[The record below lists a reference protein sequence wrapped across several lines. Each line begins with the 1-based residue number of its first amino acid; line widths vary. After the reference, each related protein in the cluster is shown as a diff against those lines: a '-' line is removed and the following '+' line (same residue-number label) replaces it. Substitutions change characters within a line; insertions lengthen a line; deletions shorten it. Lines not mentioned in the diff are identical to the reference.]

1 MADPVDAA
9 IAALKVALAEAEKSK
24 DIQWK
29 VRCANRWINQLPGAW
44 WGRWRHLKLR
54 SEYEGK
60 MSRDLFVS
68 ELRAV
73 LAYMETNRDEIKV
86 ARAWP
91 WSHSSRAQPNRESLQ
106 PTDVEFSEVK
116 GAKDKTARKTSETMR
131 LVTK

>member
-1 MADPVDAA
+1 MADRVDAA

-24 DIQWK
+24 DIRWK
-29 VRCANRWINQLPGAW
+29 VGSANRWINQLPGAW

-73 LAYMETNRDEIKV
+73 LAYMEINRDEIKT

-91 WSHSSRAQPNRESLQ
+91 GSYFERAQPRQEPFQ

-116 GAKDKTARKTSETMR
+116 GAKGRTARKTGGTMR
-131 LVTK
+131 LITK